1 MHWLDRMISWVSPS
15 TGVARAR
22 ARVAQRAL
30 LAYEGARTG
39 RRLGGWSPS
48 SASGN
53 AEMGPAVAK
62 LRNNAED
69 LVQNNAFAQKSV
81 RRWCRRVVGYGI
93 TPQADAGND
102 AINAVI
108 DRHWAQ
114 WSRECCSDRRLNFG
128 ALQRQIVRTAYVR
141 GECLVRMW
149 DRFTTD
155 GLAIPFQIQVQEPD
169 YLDTAK
175 MLWLGNGVIIH
186 GVQFDLLGNLQGFW
200 LFGQHPGDPVQT
212 AQRGSLVSKFVP
224 ARHVIHHVPLERP
237 GDVRGV
243 SRFASVIS
251 KLRDLDE
258 YADAEIVR
266 KKIEACLAMFVGQ
279 PEGTDGPTMGPAITD
294 SDGNKIEEMRPGMIA
309 YGQPGQKPEFLAP
322 TSGGDYATHKKV
334 ELKEIFAGLD
344 AQYVV
349 NGNDLEATNYSS
361 FRGGAVDERDAIDEY
376 RWLWLIPQVLDPIWR
391 KFIDTLYAMGEIPD
405 QSYGVKWNPPPFD
418 MLDRAQ
424 EAEADRAELQIGKTT
439 WPQLVGNQGQNPS
452 KQIAEIEKWK
462 PLLDA
467 AGVTFAA
474 STSESSNDSNNQGG
488 TGAGNSSNS

>member
-1 MHWLDRMISWVSPS
+1 VNLLDRLISWFSPS
-15 TGVARAR
+15 RSLRRSRAR
-22 ARVAQRAL
+22 AAEQVAL
-30 LAYEGARTG
+30 SYEGAKTG
-39 RRLGGWSPS
+39 RRLGGWNAS
-48 SASGN
+48 SSSGN
-53 AEMGPAVAK
+53 AEMGPALSK
-62 LRNNAED
+62 LRNNAEN
-69 LVQNNAFAQKSV
+69 LVQNNAFANKSV

-93 TPQADAGND
+93 TPQADTGSEQL
-102 AINAVI
+102 NATI
-108 DRHWAQ
+108 DRLWERWARQ
-114 WSRECCSDRRLNFG
+114 CCSDKRLNFG
-128 ALQRQIVRTAYVR
+128 AALRQVVRTTYVR
-141 GECLVRMW
+141 GECLIRLR

-169 YLDTAK
+169 YLDIDKTQ
-175 MLWLGNGVIIH
+175 WLGNGVIVH
-186 GVQFDLLGNLQGFW
+186 GVEFDLLGNLRGFW
-200 LFGQHPGDPVQT
+200 LFSQHPGDPIQT
-212 AQRGSLVSKFVP
+212 SARGVSTSSFVP
-224 ARHVIHHVPLERP
+224 AQYVIHHVPLERP

-279 PEGTDGPTMGPAITD
+279 PEGADGPTLGSAITD

-309 YGQPGQKPEFLAP
+309 YGQPGMKPEFLAP

-391 KFIDTLYAMGEIPD
+391 KFIDTLYVIGEIPT
-405 QSYGVKWNPPPFD
+405 QHYGVKWNPPPFD

-424 EAEADRAELQIGKTT
+424 EAEADRLEMQIGKTT
-439 WPQLVGNQGQNPS
+439 WPQVVGNQGQDPT
-452 KQIAEIEKWK
+452 KQIKEITKWK
-462 PLLDA
+462 PLLEA

-474 STSESSNDSNNQGG
+474 STSESSSDSEGNNGQG
-488 TGAGNSSNS
+488 TNPKAPD